1 MNINRNIFYIDFK
14 GSKQTSSS
22 IYFEN
27 LFNENDIDWAVIYM
41 LPRLITY
48 NNYMRAFQYKI
59 LDNTLFLN
67 KKLHIFEIKSSPLF
81 SFCNSYDGTPF
92 HIFYECDRVKY
103 LCSDLVQCFQ
113 NTLVLPTLIS
123 QTAILG
129 ILDSVSNNSFYE
141 NNKIFPSRHTTSFQ
155 RLYDVYTTSL

>member
-1 MNINRNIFYIDFK
+1 
-14 GSKQTSSS
+14 
-22 IYFEN
+22 
-27 LFNENDIDWAVIYM
+27 M
-41 LPRLITY
+41 LLRLITH

-59 LDNTLFLN
+59 FDNILFLN
-67 KKLHIFEIKSSPLF
+67 KNLHIFEIKSSHLH

-113 NTLVLPTLIS
+113 NALVLPALIS
-123 QTAILG
+123 QAPILG

-141 NNKIFPSRHTTSFQ
+141 NYKTFPSRHTASFQ
-155 RLYDVYTTSL
+155 RLYDVYTTSLTSYRRSYRR